1 MTDNTRKYNLDN
13 IDNEKEFTQWVR
25 SLKSIKSTN
34 LHALILEYDQIEKK
48 REQNEKYS
56 YIEELPFS
64 LQFEEKQK
72 VNYEDIQDKT
82 ILDIH
87 VSPLKRKLAYTF
99 VNRLLTGIEL
109 LGGQVYVGYEKDY
122 NTELQL
128 PYVSWKILLFE
139 RKLRGNTEGT
149 MQPIYRKNYSGSL
162 QLELINLENKKK
174 LIFTD
179 EQKSLLNQLEAIFLD
194 LRIEYLLIRDKKRE
208 ERRKSE
214 AEQELIR
221 ARHETEKLAKEQ
233 EKLKAQ
239 IDENRNVQKEEI
251 FDHIEYLEKIKK
263 VERYLH
269 TLQSIP
275 CDDEESKKILQD
287 YVEKVQS
294 LYNLNKF
301 TNIIELWNSKFG

>member
-1 MTDNTRKYNLDN
+1 MTNNTWKYSLDN
-13 IDNEKEFTQWVR
+13 IDNEKGFTQWVR
-25 SLKSIKSTN
+25 LLKSIKSTN
-34 LHALILEYDQIEKK
+34 LHALILEYDQVEKK

-56 YIEELPFS
+56 YIEELPFN
-64 LQFEEKQK
+64 LQFEEKQI
-72 VNYEDIQDKT
+72 VNYEDNQVKT

-99 VNRLLTGIEL
+99 VNRLLIGFEL
-109 LGGQVYVGYEKDY
+109 LGGQIYTGHEGDY
-122 NTELQL
+122 YTELRL
-128 PYVSWKILLFE
+128 PYVSWKVTLLE
-139 RKLRGNTEGT
+139 TKVRGDTVGA
-149 MQPIYRKNYSGSL
+149 MQPVYRKKYSGTL
-162 QLELINLENKKK
+162 QLELFNLENKKK
-174 LIFTD
+174 LIYTD
-179 EQKSLLNQLEAIFLD
+179 KLESLLNQLELIFLD
-194 LRIEYLLIRDKKRE
+194 LRKEYLPIRDKKRE

-221 ARHETEKLAKEQ
+221 VRHATEKLAEEQ

-239 IDENRNVQKEEI
+239 IDKNRNILKEEI

-301 TNIIELWNSKFG
+301 TNIIELWNSKFD

>member
-1 MTDNTRKYNLDN
+1 MTDDIRKYNLDN

-34 LHALILEYDQIEKK
+34 LHALILEYDQVE
-48 REQNEKYS
+48 RERKQYEKYS
-56 YIEELPFS
+56 YIEELPFH

-72 VNYEDIQDKT
+72 VNEDYQDKT

-87 VSPLKRKLAYTF
+87 VSPLKRKVAYTF
-99 VNRLLTGIEL
+99 VNRLLKGIEL
-109 LGGQVYVGYEKDY
+109 LGGQVYTEHEGDY
-122 NTELQL
+122 YTELRL
-128 PYVSWKILLFE
+128 PYVSWKVTLLE
-139 RKLRGNTEGT
+139 TKVRGDTIGA
-149 MQPIYRKNYSGSL
+149 MQPVYRKKYSGTI

-174 LIFTD
+174 LIYTD
-179 EQKSLLNQLEAIFLD
+179 ELESLLNQLETIFLD
-194 LRIEYLLIRDKKRE
+194 LRKEYLLIRDKKRE

-301 TNIIELWNSKFG
+301 TNIIELWNSKFD